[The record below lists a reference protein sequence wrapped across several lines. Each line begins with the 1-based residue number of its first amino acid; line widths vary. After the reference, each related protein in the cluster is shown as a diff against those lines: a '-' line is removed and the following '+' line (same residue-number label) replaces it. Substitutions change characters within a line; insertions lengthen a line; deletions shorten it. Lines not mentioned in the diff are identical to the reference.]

1 MKISLQNNWSIKS
14 RLILFFAFFALTM
27 TAGVW
32 LIHQSFDVLE
42 KYQIIL
48 NKANQNRDLS
58 EQMVTHANQ
67 ILTNRAQAKTL
78 LSDDIARFQLNLDI
92 LKLGGTESVNGKE
105 IVLPPCEPQTK
116 AKLDEIEKIWD
127 EVKTKA
133 EYLITYVTVGAN
145 SEARTK
151 LKISD
156 AQEYVR
162 FMEQKRELLIVLQG
176 QFINNYQDI
185 TDEKKNTANA
195 WIWGIWLINL
205 VWLIIGFFILQA
217 LVLSPLNQIQRVS
230 KQISEGDLSQKI
242 PYNPQNEVGSVAS
255 ALNGM
260 VDKIRNATEFVR
272 SIEKGDLSVSYIG
285 INGSGAGKDMLAGA
299 LLNMREKMKS
309 VAVEEEERNW
319 ATKGQAAFG
328 EILQRFN
335 DDTETLSYEIISN
348 LVKYLDANQGGLFI
362 VDETTKNVQ
371 LNLIAAY
378 AFNRRRYQEKRISLG
393 EGLVGQAFKDAD
405 TIYITDIP
413 ENYVDITSGLGGA
426 QPKSVL
432 VVPLKLSDRVY
443 GVMELASFYEIKDYQ
458 IKFLEKLS
466 ENIASNLYA
475 ARANEQTKKLL
486 AESNLIT
493 ERLRKQ
499 EQETRRNLQILENTQ
514 AEMQKNQEALAGQSY
529 AIRSTLITVE
539 LGLDRKIQTVNDLF
553 LQATKYTSEEVIGKE
568 HNILIPDNQVDT
580 AFNERLW
587 RDLRAGIPR
596 SGEFKRVDKYGQE
609 IWLRATYSPIK
620 DKNGLPYKVLK
631 LAFDITEDKKTRLDF
646 KEQLDAFRRSSG
658 ILEFD
663 ITGRIIDANEN
674 FLELMEYHRDE
685 IIGKDHTIIVP
696 DEDKNSRAYLAL
708 WHKLRQ
714 GTYHI
719 GEVKRITKSGK
730 PVWFQ
735 GSFNPILDLDG
746 NPYKIIEVIIDV
758 TDRKQAEIRM
768 LATKEELQSKESNLV
783 ALINNTDDAIYTVNS
798 NYRVTLLNES
808 TRKLYEKIGGTVR
821 ISTNILDCVPK
832 TYYYIWK
839 AYYDRALAGEKFSI
853 EQAIFS
859 EETGQKVYLSVYF
872 NPILGELGQV
882 TGVAIFARDISAR
895 KQREL
900 DIAEF
905 AQKQANR
912 TARIIENQKQT
923 LVSATKQYE
932 VEQKQLNQQIA
943 HLTLEIAKNQKQ
955 LRFLSRLEVIAICIN
970 QNYEIIQMNDLA
982 QATYRHWNL
991 YLQPDY
997 FLPDTFPQ
1005 NKYTTFK
1012 KYLDRAFDGEKLHFF
1027 QLFPHHTS
1035 RQSHWYSI
1043 TLEPVKNDLQQVT
1056 HLIISAKDASEPVL
1070 NYRNKELKNK
1080 KRKLLN
1086 FQKTSKNLQK
1096 EFDKSVQTL
1105 QTDLQKWERKNQQQA
1120 QYVALLNQT
1129 SEVIISLDTEMFVLN
1144 YNVRAWEV
1152 FHFWRYYLQ
1161 PEYFLPDT
1169 FPMAKFQEW
1178 QAHLQRALTG
1188 EAFSVQEIFVNR
1200 ILGKFFV
1207 FEITFQP
1214 RRDANNLITS
1224 LLIKA
1229 NEVSAWLNWKTLKN
1243 EQKQKK

>member
-14 RLILFFAFFALTM
+14 RLILFFAFFAFTM

-32 LIHQSFDVLE
+32 LIRQSFDTLE

-58 EQMVTHANQ
+58 EQMVSHANQ
-67 ILTNRAQAKTL
+67 VLANRAQAKTL

-92 LKLGGTESVNGKE
+92 LKLGGVESVNGKE
-105 IVLPPCEPQTK
+105 IVLPPCELQTK

-133 EYLITYVTVGAN
+133 EYLITYSTIGVN

-162 FMEQKRELLIVLQG
+162 FMEQKRELLSVLQG

-185 TDEKKNTANA
+185 TDEKKNNANA
-195 WIWGIWLINL
+195 WIWGIWFINL

-217 LVLSPLNQIQRVS
+217 LVLNPLNQIQRVS
-230 KQISEGDLSQKI
+230 RQINEGDLSQKI

-260 VDKIRNATEFVR
+260 VDKIRNATEFIR
-272 SIEKGDLSVSYIG
+272 SIEKGDLSVSYTG
-285 INGSGAGKDMLAGA
+285 INGSGVGKDMLAGA
-299 LLNMREKMKS
+299 LLNMREKMKN
-309 VAVEEEERNW
+309 VAIEEEERNW
-319 ATKGQAAFG
+319 ATKGQATFG

-362 VDETTKNVQ
+362 VDENSKSIQ

-378 AFNRRRYQEKRISLG
+378 AFNRRRYQEKRIALG

-553 LQATKYTSEEVIGKE
+553 LQATKYTAEEVIGKE
-568 HNILIPDNQVDT
+568 HNILIPENQVDT
-580 AFNERLW
+580 ATNERLW

-596 SGEFKRVDKYGQE
+596 SGEFKRIDKYGQE

-620 DKNGLPYKVLK
+620 DKNGIPYKVLK

-663 ITGRIIDANEN
+663 ITGKIIDANEN
-674 FLELMEYHRDE
+674 FLEMMEYHRDE

-696 DEDKNSRAYLAL
+696 DEEKNSRAYLAL

-719 GEVKRITKSGK
+719 GEVKRVTKSGK
-730 PVWFQ
+730 SVWFQ

-758 TDRKQAEIRM
+758 TDRKQAEVRM
-768 LATKEELQSKESNLV
+768 LTTKEELQSKESNLV
-783 ALINNTDDAIYTVNS
+783 ALINNTDDAIYTVNA

-808 TRKLYEKIGGTVR
+808 TRRLYEKIGGTVR
-821 ISTNILDCVPK
+821 ISTNILECVPK

-839 AYYDRALAGEKFSI
+839 AYYDRALGGEKFSI

-872 NPILGELGQV
+872 NPILGEQGQV

-923 LVSATKQYE
+923 LITATKQYE
-932 VEQKQLNQQIA
+932 EEQKQLNAQIN
-943 HLTLEIAKNQKQ
+943 LLNVEIAKNQKH
-955 LRFLSRLEVIAICIN
+955 LRFLSRLDVIALCIN
-970 QNYEIIQMNDLA
+970 QNYEIVQMNDLA

-997 FLPDTFPQ
+997 YLPDTFPQ
-1005 NKYTTFK
+1005 NKYDSFK
-1012 KYLDRAFDGEKLHFF
+1012 SYLDKAFDGEKLQFF
-1027 QLFPHHTS
+1027 QLFPHHST
-1035 RQSHWYSI
+1035 RRSHWYSI

-1056 HLIISAKDASEPVL
+1056 HLIISAKDAGEPVL
-1070 NYRNKELKNK
+1070 NYRTKELKNRK
-1080 KRKLLN
+1080 KRLSN
-1086 FQKTSKNLQK
+1086 FQKTTKNLQK
-1096 EFDKSVQTL
+1096 EFDKSL
-1105 QTDLQKWERKNQQQA
+1105 QTWQADCQKLTRKTEQQNRDLA
-1120 QYVALLNQT
+1120 FLNQT
-1129 SEVIISLDTEMFVLN
+1129 SEVILSIDAEMFVSN
-1144 YNVRAWEV
+1144 YNARAWEV
-1152 FHFWRYYLQ
+1152 FHQWRYYMQ

-1169 FPMAKFQEW
+1169 FPMAKFNDW
-1178 QAHLQRALTG
+1178 HTYLQRMLAG
-1188 EAFSVQEIFVNR
+1188 ETFKIQEIIVNR
-1200 ILGKFFV
+1200 IRREFKV
-1207 FEITFQP
+1207 FEIEFYPQKT
-1214 RRDANNLITS
+1214 NHNEIIGG
-1224 LLIKA
+1224 LIKA
-1229 NEVSAWLNWKTLKN
+1229 NDITQWVNWKNLKN
-1243 EQKQKK
+1243 ERKEKK

>member
-1 MKISLQNNWSIKS
+1 
-14 RLILFFAFFALTM
+14 M

-32 LIHQSFDVLE
+32 LIRQSFDILE

-67 ILTNRAQAKTL
+67 ILANRAQAKAL
-78 LSDDIARFQLNLDI
+78 LGDDIARFQLNLDV
-92 LKLGGTESVNGKE
+92 LKLGGVESVNGRDV
-105 IVLPPCEPQTK
+105 VLPPCEPQTR
-116 AKLDEIEKIWD
+116 AKLEEIEKIWD

-133 EYLITYVTVGAN
+133 EYLVTYTN
-145 SEARTK
+145 INPEAKTQLK
-151 LKISD
+151 LTD

-195 WIWGIWLINL
+195 WLWGIWIVNVL
-205 VWLIIGFFILQA
+205 WLLIGFLILHA
-217 LVLSPLNQIQRVS
+217 LILSPLHQIQRIS
-230 KQISEGDLSQKI
+230 RQINEGDLSQKI
-242 PYNPQNEVGSVAS
+242 AYHPQNEVGSVAS

-260 VDKIRNATEFVR
+260 VDKIRNATEFIR
-272 SIEKGDLSVSYIG
+272 SIEKGDLSVSYTG
-285 INGSGAGKDMLAGA
+285 INGSGTDKDMLAGA
-299 LLNMREKMKS
+299 LLNMREKMKN

-319 ATKGQAAFG
+319 ATKGQATFG
-328 EILQRFN
+328 EILQKFN

-362 VDETTKNVQ
+362 VDETTKNLQ

-378 AFNRRRYQEKRISLG
+378 AFNRRRYQEKRIALG

-443 GVMELASFYEIKDYQ
+443 GVMELASFYEFKDFQ

-553 LQATKYTSEEVIGKE
+553 LQATKYTPEEVLGKE

-580 AFNERLW
+580 ASNERLW

-620 DKNGLPYKVLK
+620 DKNGIPYKVLK

-663 ITGRIIDANEN
+663 ITGKIIDANEN
-674 FLELMEYHRDE
+674 FLELMEYSRE
-685 IIGKDHTIIVP
+685 EVIGKDHTIIVP
-696 DEDKNSRAYLAL
+696 DEEKNSRAYLAL

-719 GEVKRITKSGK
+719 GEVKRITKSGRT
-730 PVWFQ
+730 VWFQ

-746 NPYKIIEVIIDV
+746 NPYKIIEVIINV
-758 TDRKQAEIRM
+758 TDRKLAEVRM

-783 ALINNTDDAIYTVNS
+783 ALINNTDDAIYTVNT

-808 TRKLYEKIGGTVR
+808 TRKLYEKVGGTVR

-839 AYYDRALAGEKFSI
+839 AYYDRTLGGEKFSI

-859 EETGQKVYLSVYF
+859 EETGQKIYLSVYF
-872 NPILGELGQV
+872 NPIWGEQGQV

-923 LVSATKQYE
+923 LLNVTKQYE
-932 VEQKQLNQQIA
+932 EEQKQLSMQIEQLNA
-943 HLTLEIAKNQKQ
+943 EIAKNQKY
-955 LRFLSRLEVIAICIN
+955 LRFLTRLDVVAICIN
-970 QNYEIIQMNDLA
+970 QNYEIVQMNEVA
-982 QATYRHWNL
+982 QATYRHWHL

-997 FLPDTFPQ
+997 FLPDTFAQ
-1005 NKYTTFK
+1005 NKYEVFK
-1012 KYLDRAFDGEKLHFF
+1012 NYLDKAFDGERLQFF
-1027 QLFPHHTS
+1027 QLFPNHKTH
-1035 RQSHWYSI
+1035 QSHWYNI
-1043 TLEPVKNDLQQVT
+1043 TLEPLKNDLQQVT
-1056 HLIISAKDASEPVL
+1056 HLIISAKAADEPVL
-1070 NYRNKELKNK
+1070 NYRAKELKNK
-1080 KRKLLN
+1080 QQKLIN
-1086 FQKTSKNLQK
+1086 FQKTVKNLQK
-1096 EFDKSVQTL
+1096 DFDKSQQTW
-1105 QTDLQKWERKNQQQA
+1105 QADRQKLERKNQQQMR
-1120 QYVALLNQT
+1120 QLDLLNQT
-1129 SEVIISLDTEMFVLN
+1129 SEVILSIDYEMYVSQ
-1144 YNVRAWEV
+1144 YNPRAWQV
-1152 FHFWRYYLQ
+1152 FHSWRYYIQ

-1169 FPMAKFQEW
+1169 FPMAKYHQWEKY
-1178 QAHLQRALTG
+1178 LQRALKG
-1188 EAFSVQEIFVNR
+1188 EEFKIKEVFVNR
-1200 ILGKFFV
+1200 ILRKFSV
-1207 FEITFQP
+1207 FEIGFYPQV
-1214 RRDANNLITS
+1214 DSNNLITHV
-1224 LLIKA
+1224 LIKA
-1229 NEVSAWLNWKTLKN
+1229 NDVSEYIHWKTWKN
-1243 EQKQKK
+1243 EQKQKI